1 RPGKVTMLSW
11 VPRVLLAL
19 LLPTLLAHGQGKGM
33 NTSRPALLR
42 LSDYLL
48 ANYQKGVRPVRDW
61 RKPTTVSIDVIV
73 YAILSVDEKN
83 QVLTT
88 YIWYR
93 QYWTDE
99 FLQWNPEDFDNITKL
114 SLPTESIWVPDI
126 LINEFV
132 DVGKS
137 PSIPYVYV
145 GHHGEVQNYKP
156 LQVVTACSLDIYNF
170 PFDVQNCSLTFTS
183 WLHTIQDINISLWR
197 LPEKVKLDKT
207 IFMNQGEWELLGVLT
222 QFREFSMESSGCYAE
237 MKFFVVIR
245 RRPLFYTVSLLLP
258 SIFLMFMD
266 IVGFYLP
273 PDSGE
278 RVSFKITL
286 LLGYSVFLI
295 IVSDTLPATAPGTPL
310 IGKARSRGRA
320 QCEPAPSHLLC
331 VYFVVCMALL
341 VVSLAETI
349 LIVRLVHK
357 QDLQQPVP
365 AWLRHL
371 VLERVALLLCLGEQT
386 ASRRPPATPQASL
399 LCQCC
404 ALFPDVGNHCSHLR
418 GPQDLENTPRG
429 RGSPPPPPRE
439 ASLAVCGLLQELSS
453 IRHFLEKRDESREV
467 AREWLHVGSVLD
479 GLLFRIYLVAVLA
492 YSITLVTLWSI
503 WQYS

>member
-310 IGKARSRGRA
+310 IG
-320 QCEPAPSHLLC
+320 